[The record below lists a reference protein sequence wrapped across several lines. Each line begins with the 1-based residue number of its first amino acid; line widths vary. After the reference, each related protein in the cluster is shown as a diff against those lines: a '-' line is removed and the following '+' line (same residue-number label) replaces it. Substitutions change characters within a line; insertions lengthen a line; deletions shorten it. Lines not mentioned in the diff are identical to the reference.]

1 MCQKRC
7 ATAASVHPVAS
18 VIQEVISG
26 GCPNHS
32 RVNFLRRCA
41 RCRRCK
47 LALDLP
53 AMARFALTNAC
64 FRPLLVA
71 AALTPA
77 TYAAQAQDYRL
88 TETTHAC
95 DDWRPVK
102 SANSNQTTI
111 RGNRNCGPAPEGRD
125 VRLLRWS
132 CVGGAGQVC

>member
-1 MCQKRC
+1 
-7 ATAASVHPVAS
+7 
-18 VIQEVISG
+18 
-26 GCPNHS
+26 
-32 RVNFLRRCA
+32 
-41 RCRRCK
+41 
-47 LALDLP
+47 
-53 AMARFALTNAC
+53 MARFALTNAC

-95 DDWRPVK
+95 DDWRLVK

-125 VRLLRWS
+125 VRLIRWS
-132 CVGGAGQVC
+132 GLGEGGQGVYALVDFCASDGCIRRWVLSSLLAPTGSRPGK